1 MRGSNRFA
9 CGSGLACPRD
19 GPRNRRTDS
28 LVEHFG
34 EGSARETAQ
43 FVIGADG
50 LAVAIALPSLQHDLG
65 VEPLEGQWVLSG
77 YGLAFGTSGPL
88 RRGPSSPLTRALARV

>member
-1 MRGSNRFA
+1 
-9 CGSGLACPRD
+9 
-19 GPRNRRTDS
+19 
-28 LVEHFG
+28 
-34 EGSARETAQ
+34 
-43 FVIGADG
+43 
-50 LAVAIALPSLQHDLG
+50 VAIALPSLQHDLG